1 MQKIFLTYAFGGPTK
16 WTGRSLRAAHKQM
29 ALDDTHFGAIAE
41 SLVATLKEL
50 GVGQDLI
57 DEVLAIVGS
66 THDDV
71 LNL

>member
-1 MQKIFLTYAFGGPTK
+1 
-16 WTGRSLRAAHKQM
+16 M

-50 GVGQDLI
+50 GVGQNLI
-57 DEVLAIVGS
+57 DEVMAIVGS